1 MQGRFL
7 LQFSMLESVGGGER
21 TGKRVVGR
29 GDCQRDLVF
38 IVEGEYFARGESPVI
53 RALDVIEGD
62 AAHV

>member
-7 LQFSMLESVGGGER
+7 LQFSMLES
-21 TGKRVVGR
+21 VGR